1 LGTQCASARGRIL
14 LTARLGVDP
23 GPKLPRGQG
32 LHIGMATCLAP
43 AGLFLCAERLGWAA
57 VNLRR
62 QALLLDA
69 VRCQTAPLR
78 RGFSCLRTGILGCR
92 DSSVWEVLSC
102 WCFSLFRA
110 LLQARGWVRFS
121 GSRCARHHRTSDR
134 LSRLM
139 VGTMVLMGFVTSI
152 ALAVI
157 LGTYFFRRFPLE
169 REQSDVAGTR

>member
-1 LGTQCASARGRIL
+1 MRAGPYPDLRSGTQCASARGRIL
-14 LTARLGVDP
+14 LTSRLGVDP
-23 GPKLPRGQG
+23 RPKLPRGRG
-32 LHIGMATCLAP
+32 LHIGMATCPAP

-78 RGFSCLRTGILGCR
+78 RGFSCLRTR

-110 LLQARGWVRFS
+110 LLQASWL
-121 GSRCARHHRTSDR
+121 GSA
-134 LSRLM
+134 
-139 VGTMVLMGFVTSI
+139 
-152 ALAVI
+152 
-157 LGTYFFRRFPLE
+157 
-169 REQSDVAGTR
+169 